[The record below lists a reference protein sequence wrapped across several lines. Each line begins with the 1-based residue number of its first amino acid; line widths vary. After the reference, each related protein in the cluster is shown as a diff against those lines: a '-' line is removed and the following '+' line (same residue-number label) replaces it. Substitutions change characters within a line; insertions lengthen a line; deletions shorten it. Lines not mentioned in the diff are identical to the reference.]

1 MPIHIWMPIKLLS
14 PRCDALPVLHVKQNG
29 RAVIICFNYFIF
41 PIYLSVHLF
50 ICHSR
55 SWLWR
60 GRAAHAL
67 LESDRAHLTSGVWS
81 LLIWLKSAQIKPPST
96 HPLIGNDR
104 ISLNIGINYG
114 GVKLGSHRGAVF
126 RGEKKQTKNHNI
138 AFELYAYEFFF
149 KAMVHHSSCRSLISC
164 LLDSQICRGVRCEPQ
179 RDRICLL
186 GLSKYWIKWVSCT
199 DSVLFANTMCQYL

>member
-1 MPIHIWMPIKLLS
+1 MTKHLTTWEWDGIDVNKKPLLISPSGSPLICASEAYVQSLSITWISGGTMPIHIWMPIKLLS

-67 LESDRAHLTSGVWS
+67 LELDRAHLTSGVWS

-114 GVKLGSHRGAVF
+114 GVKLGSHRGAIF
-126 RGEKKQTKNHNI
+126 RGEKKKKKKLQH
-138 AFELYAYEFFF
+138 
-149 KAMVHHSSCRSLISC
+149 C
-164 LLDSQICRGVRCEPQ
+164 LWTL
-179 RDRICLL
+179 CL
-186 GLSKYWIKWVSCT
+186 W
-199 DSVLFANTMCQYL
+199 VLF